1 MTYLSK
7 NSEKY
12 LENNQD
18 EFGNARLLYNR
29 NLKSSELTC
38 DLLFESANIFFFRI
52 SWSLLPA
59 LFISE
64 WLNQIKE
71 L

>member
-12 LENNQD
+12 LENSRD
-18 EFGNARLLYNR
+18 EFGNVRLLYNR
-29 NLKSSELTC
+29 NLKSSELTS

-52 SWSLLPA
+52 S
-59 LFISE
+59 
-64 WLNQIKE
+64 
-71 L
+71 

>member
-18 EFGNARLLYNR
+18 EYGNARLLYNR

-52 SWSLLPA
+52 S
-59 LFISE
+59 
-64 WLNQIKE
+64 
-71 L
+71 